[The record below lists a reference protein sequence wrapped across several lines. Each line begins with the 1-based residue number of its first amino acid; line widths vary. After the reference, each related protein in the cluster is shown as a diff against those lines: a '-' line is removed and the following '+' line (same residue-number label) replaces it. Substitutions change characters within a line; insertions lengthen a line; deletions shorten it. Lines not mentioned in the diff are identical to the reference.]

1 MTLWLKNARVR
12 LGYVLP
18 VVLCR
23 FYVRSRTVDIWY
35 FNFEFRY
42 TSEEMSLNAAGLV
55 QFRMI
60 AQSCKDTWRVSYPSV
75 IGYDLEVE
83 MTAISP
89 LYQIYLMTNDTK
101 NLVEER
107 LRMRASIWRAF
118 TDALDPE

>member
-1 MTLWLKNARVR
+1 M
-12 LGYVLP
+12 
-18 VVLCR
+18 
-23 FYVRSRTVDIWY
+23 DIWY
-35 FNFEFRY
+35 FNFELRD
-42 TSEEMSLNAAGLV
+42 TRVDMSLNATALV

-107 LRMRASIWRAF
+107 LRVRASIWRAF
-118 TDALDPE
+118 TDALDPQ